1 MVVVLRLV
9 FDTPHNMIH
18 KKGFSLSGNVFFWL
32 FAFLLIGLFLKYRG
46 NTRPVVALWNDV
58 KSIWTPK
65 RGQNRMN
72 PYRAPE
78 PVEDVATDTPK
89 RRDDVA
95 TDDGSLLDKEGI
107 EITEAEKPSR
117 ESSKSDRNENVEGG
131 SVGADFYLP
140 LIKTDDQIVKHQL
153 FTLKYVEQYEV
164 AAWVAYFIRLDE
176 ISQRLERDN
185 EFMPD
190 PLVRTGSALSSDYS
204 RSGFDR
210 GHLCPAGD
218 FNSSRS
224 IKKETFYMSNI
235 SPQVPYFNR
244 GIWNDLEVKF
254 RDWVHRD
261 GDIFMVTGP
270 VLRDGLETMG
280 RSNTIAVPEYFY
292 KVAFC
297 KPNGK
302 PKMIAFLMKNEPSNK
317 SLKSFVV
324 TVDEVEK
331 LTGIDFFPKLP
342 DNLENRLEA
351 QLGTNDWFSQF
362 TRLNN

>member
-1 MVVVLRLV
+1 
-9 FDTPHNMIH
+9 MIH

-32 FAFLLIGLFLKYRG
+32 FAFLLVGLFLKYRG
-46 NTRPVVALWNDV
+46 NTKPVVALWNDV
-58 KSIWTPK
+58 KSIWAPR
-65 RGQNRMN
+65 RGQDRMN
-72 PYRAPE
+72 PYKAPE
-78 PVEDVATDTPK
+78 PTDNVATDSQK
-89 RRDDVA
+89 NRDDMA
-95 TDDGSLLDKEGI
+95 TDNGSLLDKEGI
-107 EITEAEKPSR
+107 KLKDETKSTPQPNDNVQEQNSGSN
-117 ESSKSDRNENVEGG
+117 SSS
-131 SVGADFYLP
+131 ADFYLP
-140 LIKTDDQIVKHQL
+140 RVKSEDQIIEHQM
-153 FTLKYVEQYEV
+153 FTLNYVEEYEV
-164 AAWVAYFIRLDE
+164 AAWVAYFIRQDE
-176 ISQRLERDN
+176 INRRLEREN

-218 FNSSRS
+218 FNASRVT
-224 IKKETFYMSNI
+224 KKETFYMSNI
-235 SPQVPYFNR
+235 APQEPYFNR

-254 RDWVHRD
+254 RDWVNRD

-270 VLRDGLETMG
+270 VLRDGLETIG
-280 RSNTIAVPEYFY
+280 RSNRVAIPEYFY

-297 KPNGK
+297 KANGK

-331 LTGIDFFPKLP
+331 ITGIDFFSKLP

-351 QLGTNDWFSQF
+351 QIGTDEWFSKF
-362 TRLNN
+362 SN